1 MSKWT
6 VFCLRTCVLVAVLL
20 AFTAGSSSAEGRL
33 FRLVDG
39 QLVEIDRSD
48 PSFTGATIGTTS
60 GDDVEIDPNNVAGRF
75 DELKAIAEALGG
87 WDQLDFHGETT
98 LMGEGPGGT
107 DVRIKVGA
115 DLRYIGG
122 YFHRVVDG
130 ALIVPDPLIPHTGYF
145 VQIST
150 GHFVEI
156 DPNLSLLEQFE
167 EIEVLV
173 ASGAPIIGPDGEN
186 QNGPIA
192 VEVATWGGVKALF
205 LR

>member
-1 MSKWT
+1 MSKRS
-6 VFCLRTCVLVAVLL
+6 VFCLGACVLAAVLL
-20 AFTAGSSSAEGRL
+20 VFTVGSSSAEGRL

-48 PSFTGATIGTTS
+48 PSFTGVTIGTTS
-60 GDDVEIDPNNVAGRF
+60 GDEVEIDPDNVAGRF

-87 WDQLDFHGETT
+87 WDQLDFHGGTT

-115 DLRYIGG
+115 NLSQIGG
-122 YFHRVVDG
+122 YFYRVVDG

-145 VQIST
+145 AKIST
-150 GHFVEI
+150 GHWVEV
-156 DPNLSLLEQFE
+156 DPNLSLLEQLE
-167 EIEVLV
+167 EIEALV
-173 ASGAPIIGPDGEN
+173 TSGAPIIGPDGEN
-186 QNGPIA
+186 QNDSVA
-192 VEVATWGGVKALF
+192 VEAATWRAVKAAF